1 MSAALFLVRLNRRDK
16 PDKTTNNGIQIV
28 EKHRNELPADTALHA
43 RLPRPVR
50 RGGRI
55 QCREE
60 LPVRPAPAR
69 EDLRAR
75 PGQVADAGPLARPQ
89 PEPAVEARE
98 HVRRFHELFFTLAPD
113 RAAIESNINR
123 ALFLCDKSAYHYS
136 QDLQEKGYYNRVVA
150 GNINQQVQVDS
161 VVCDFDTYP
170 YRVTTYARQMIIR
183 ESNVTERSLVT
194 RCNLINS
201 VRSDNNPQGFT
212 MERFEIVENR
222 DLRVIA
228 R

>member
-1 MSAALFLVRLNRRDK
+1 MYKR
-16 PDKTTNNGIQIV
+16 Q
-28 EKHRNELPADTALHA
+28 
-43 RLPRPVR
+43 
-50 RGGRI
+50 
-55 QCREE
+55 
-60 LPVRPAPAR
+60 
-69 EDLRAR
+69 
-75 PGQVADAGPLARPQ
+75 
-89 PEPAVEARE
+89 
-98 HVRRFHELFFTLAPD
+98 
-113 RAAIESNINR
+113 
-123 ALFLCDKSAYHYS
+123 
-136 QDLQEKGYYNRVVA
+136 RVVA

>member
-1 MSAALFLVRLNRRDK
+1 MS
-16 PDKTTNNGIQIV
+16 
-28 EKHRNELPADTALHA
+28 
-43 RLPRPVR
+43 PR
-50 RGGRI
+50 
-55 QCREE
+55 C
-60 LPVRPAPAR
+60 
-69 EDLRAR
+69 LRTVSYTHLDVYKR
-75 PGQVADAGPLARPQ
+75 Q
-89 PEPAVEARE
+89 
-98 HVRRFHELFFTLAPD
+98 
-113 RAAIESNINR
+113 
-123 ALFLCDKSAYHYS
+123 
-136 QDLQEKGYYNRVVA
+136 GYYNRVVA

-161 VVCDFDTYP
+161 VVCDFNTYP

-183 ESNVTERSLVT
+183 ESNVTERSLIT

>member
-1 MSAALFLVRLNRRDK
+1 MEFKTLKNIESSFRHLRLFSMLFLGACTLISVAAVWTSYRFAEAQRQKIYVLDQGKSLILALSQDMAQNR
-16 PDKTTNNGIQIV
+16 P
-28 EKHRNELPADTALHA
+28 
-43 RLPRPVR
+43 
-50 RGGRI
+50 
-55 QCREE
+55 
-60 LPVRPAPAR
+60 
-69 EDLRAR
+69 
-75 PGQVADAGPLARPQ
+75 
-89 PEPAVEARE
+89 VEARE

-183 ESNVTERSLVT
+183 ESNVTERSLIT

>member
-1 MSAALFLVRLNRRDK
+1 MSAAPFSVRLNRRDK
-16 PDKTTNNGIQIV
+16 PDKTTKNGIQIV

-43 RLPRPVR
+43 RLPRTVR
-50 RGGRI
+50 RGGRV
-55 QCREE
+55 QRREE

-69 EDLRAR
+69 EDLCAR
-75 PGQVADAGPLARPQ
+75 SGQVADAGPLARPQ
-89 PEPAVEARE
+89 PEPARRGAGARPPLPRALL
-98 HVRRFHELFFTLAPD
+98 HAGARP
-113 RAAIESNINR
+113 AAIESNINR

-161 VVCDFDTYP
+161 VVCDFNTYP

-183 ESNVTERSLVT
+183 ESNVTERSLIT